1 MNVRLKH
8 DMHFTA
14 GIYYN
19 DQLRM
24 NNYSVRLWMTT
35 TTKNAEDQNTAF
47 ERIKY
52 FIYTQLDSTVFVNHQ
67 HLEVCR
73 KLATAGVNVTTMPS
87 EPVDQIIGIM
97 LYFKL
102 NAITEG
108 RMNIAETELTSALGE
123 NITYLHSDFEDSMG
137 FEQPAWWS
145 TADLVHS
152 DIVSEESDKIVS
164 LAQNT
169 AWRDLDM
176 AWADTATETDVGNVV
191 VFANFKQP
199 NETE

>member
-137 FEQPAWWS
+137 FEQPAWWT

-176 AWADTATETDVGNVV
+176 AWTDTPPETDVGNVV

>member
-24 NNYSVRLWMTT
+24 NNYSLRLWMTT
-35 TTKNAEDQNTAF
+35 TTKNTEDQNTAF

-52 FIYTQLDSTVFVNHQ
+52 FVYTQLDSTVFVNHQ
-67 HLEVCR
+67 HLEVCK
-73 KLATAGVNVTTMPS
+73 KLATAGVNVTTMPG

-108 RMNIAETELTSALGE
+108 RMNIVETELTSTLGE
-123 NITYLHSDFEDSMG
+123 NVTYLHSDFEDSMG
-137 FEQPAWWS
+137 FEQPAWWT
-145 TADLVHS
+145 TADVVHS
-152 DIVSEESDKIVS
+152 DVVLDESDKIVS

-176 AWADTATETDVGNVV
+176 AWTDTPAETDTGNVV